1 MWPTRSSSERW
12 GPGSFSTRPG
22 RKRSV
27 SLRPWSYPTTSSSR
41 GSGFARREPMRSSRR
56 RDLTRLLREGRAS
69 SQRDMVEE
77 LRAAGHEVTQATIS
91 RDLQELGALKV
102 RAEGGFVYRLPDEM
116 PRGAGDF
123 MTRNLLRTLEEF
135 ALVVR
140 AACNV
145 GFEITAPGHA
155 AAVASAIDQAP
166 NDDVV

>member
-1 MWPTRSSSERW
+1 
-12 GPGSFSTRPG
+12 
-22 RKRSV
+22 
-27 SLRPWSYPTTSSSR
+27 
-41 GSGFARREPMRSSRR
+41 MRSSRR

-69 SQRDMVEE
+69 SQRDSVEE

-123 MTRNLLRTLEEF
+123 MTRNLLRTFEDF

-140 AACNV
+140 AAGNLV
-145 GFEITAPGHA
+145 VVMTAPGHA
-155 AAVASAIDQAP
+155 SSVARAIDLAP
-166 NDDVV
+166 NDEVVESVAGDDTSFVATANPDVATRLAATWTETTTAEVGSNHDSQ